1 MNRKQHLLF
10 GAALATAALV
20 VACAGGAMESGNG
33 GGGGDAASTML
44 STLSTDPSAGVPTFE
59 VDPLF
64 PKNLPNHWL
73 MGPTIGVDVDSRDNI
88 WVKHRN
94 TSDQFVGRT
103 EIGLVQDPPL
113 ATCCAPGDPVLVFNQ
128 AGDLI
133 DSWGGPGTET
143 GDYVWPIS
151 NHGITVDGMDNVW
164 IGGNGGADSHVLKF
178 DRQGNFLM
186 QIGTPNARM
195 TGPVSER
202 TEQPTAVRDSHS
214 MDSFGRV
221 AKIGIDN
228 EANEAYFADG
238 YFNKRVAVVDMDTGE
253 IKRYWGAY
261 GNAPDD
267 DVDLGPY
274 SDGMDPSPQFRGPVH
289 CSEISNDGLVYVC
302 DRGADRIQVFQKDG
316 TFVSEHIIAPATL
329 SQGSTWD
336 IDFSHDPEQK
346 YIYLAD
352 GQNMK
357 VYIIERETMEVL
369 TAFGDGGRQPGMFFA
384 VHSIAVDSMGNIYTT
399 ETYEGSRL
407 QRFKFMGYAPVP
419 ADAMGLNSQG
429 VLWPSN

>member
-10 GAALATAALV
+10 GAALATAAFV
-20 VACAGGAMESGNG
+20 VACAGGAMESGDG
-33 GGGGDAASTML
+33 GGGGGEASMATSL
-44 STLSTDPSAGVPTFE
+44 SMDPSDGVPTFE

-73 MGPTIGVDVDSRDNI
+73 MGPTIGVDVDSRDHI
-88 WVKHRN
+88 WVVHRN
-94 TSDQFVGRT
+94 TPEQFVANT

-113 ATCCAPGDPVLVFNQ
+113 SECCAPGDPVLEFDQEGNLVS
-128 AGDLI
+128 
-133 DSWGGPGTET
+133 SWGGPGTET
-143 GDYVWPIS
+143 GDYSWPLS

-164 IGGNGGADSHVLKF
+164 IGGNGGSDSHVLKF

-186 QIGTPNARM
+186 QIGKPGARM

-202 TEQPTAVRDSHS
+202 TGQPSAVRDSHA

-228 EANEAYFADG
+228 AANEAYFADG
-238 YFNKRVAVVDMDTGE
+238 YFNRRVAVVDMDTGE
-253 IKRYWGAY
+253 IKRFWGAY
-261 GNAPDD
+261 GN
-267 DVDLGPY
+267 
-274 SDGMDPSPQFRGPVH
+274 DPEDELPGRYEPGGEPAPQFRGPVH

-302 DRGADRIQVFQKDG
+302 DRSEDRIQIFQTDG
-316 TFVSEHIIAPATL
+316 TYVSEHIIAPATR

-336 IDFSHDPEQK
+336 IDFSHDSEQK

-384 VHSIAVDSMGNIYTT
+384 VHSIAVDSMGNIFTT

-407 QRFKFMGYAPVP
+407 QKFMFKGYAPVP
-419 ADAMGLNSQG
+419 AGAQGTNSQG
-429 VLWPSN
+429 VLWPTN